1 MSAEDDYRS
10 FCDALSSTARGRA
23 FLEEFSRRNRQA
35 DTETVLNA
43 LNRLE
48 ATALSH
54 AATSPE
60 ADRIRQDLR
69 ALLDT
74 LRTARPQTENSPT
87 AIKAATLAALIDF
100 AQARIESLVMPVAVS
115 EGEMLAA
122 VPAPEQPELPIPHP
136 AATAAPIMALVPPAP
151 PPAEVQASAP
161 ALMPAQA
168 ASPIGLQVSSPLS
181 SDVSSQVSSQV
192 SSPAKRKIAAVIP
205 TVEFD
210 YRMHQAV
217 RPAPVR
223 SAPEEAWS
231 TLAPPV
237 ISAPAYAAPLPS
249 APVIAEPAPAPVAE
263 AASATTITTTTDVV
277 PQTDAGAETKIKTA
291 AVEPYELWLDPPAVA
306 AAEPEKS
313 QIEALTLTVDFAVAE
328 LTMPAQAVWT
338 VSPSEFLPAADVEAV
353 TANVIADEAAIIETA
368 VIETTMAEASM
379 TEETMADTVVA
390 ETIVAATATADL
402 ATHDLTTT
410 DIAIADTTIADSA
423 MTDAPLAVAGVA
435 NDTPVHDTAGAT
447 MATIEQL
454 MQQME
459 KSAAPAVRGHAE
471 ADPLA
476 PIMALSEEER
486 IALFT

>member
-1 MSAEDDYRS
+1 MASEGLSRRQEMPADVSAEDDYRS

-35 DTETVLNA
+35 DTETVLTA

-100 AQARIESLVMPVAVS
+100 AQARIESLVMPAAAS
-115 EGEMLAA
+115 ESETLAA
-122 VPAPEQPELPIPHP
+122 VPVPEQPELPIPHP
-136 AATAAPIMALVPPAP
+136 TATAAPVMALVPAPA
-151 PPAEVQASAP
+151 ASAAP
-161 ALMPAQA
+161 LGT
-168 ASPIGLQVSSPLS
+168 SPVHSHIH
-181 SDVSSQVSSQV
+181 SQVHA
-192 SSPAKRKIAAVIP
+192 PAKRKIAAVIP

-223 SAPEEAWS
+223 TAPEEAWS
-231 TLAPPV
+231 ALAPPV

-249 APVIAEPAPAPVAE
+249 SPVIAEPAPSP
-263 AASATTITTTTDVV
+263 ATDIV
-277 PQTDAGAETKIKTA
+277 PQTGNEAGADATVDTGKT
-291 AVEPYELWLDPPAVA
+291 VEPYELWLDPPTVA
-306 AAEPEKS
+306 AAEAETPATT
-313 QIEALTLTVDFAVAE
+313 ALETLSLTVDLAVAE
-328 LTMPAQAVWT
+328 WVTPPPAEWAVT
-338 VSPSEFLPAADVEAV
+338 QNEAAADTTPAT
-353 TANVIADEAAIIETA
+353 TADTVIAETAAAETVTVETAIIEAAIAETTYAETAFVETTFVEATFAETA
-368 VIETTMAEASM
+368 VADGAMTEASLAAPAVEDDATSTAGTTM
-379 TEETMADTVVA
+379 D
-390 ETIVAATATADL
+390 
-402 ATHDLTTT
+402 
-410 DIAIADTTIADSA
+410 
-423 MTDAPLAVAGVA
+423 
-435 NDTPVHDTAGAT
+435 
-447 MATIEQL
+447 TIESL

-459 KSAAPAVRGHAE
+459 KTAAPAPAVRGHADGV
-471 ADPLA
+471 DPLA